1 MVTRGECTFLEKAM
15 AAREAGAAALAI
27 INTEDKLE
35 SVASGVGIVKNITEA
50 MVLTVKDLP
59 VVSPSELYLYD
70 IIHT

>member
-1 MVTRGECTFLEKAM
+1 MV
-15 AAREAGAAALAI
+15 ARDVGAAALAI

-59 VVSPSELYLYD
+59 VVCSYSGVLVKSLYA
-70 IIHT
+70 

>member
-1 MVTRGECTFLEKAM
+1 M